1 MHSLQ
6 KRAKVYDAIIVG
18 SGAAGGIAAHTLVN
32 KGLDVLLLDVG
43 PKWDP
48 VERYYTAHKWPYETP
63 YRGLGKPGQYAG
75 LWKINAYTEQFFVN
89 PKTDP
94 YALAPGT
101 DFHWTRIHA
110 VGGRTIVWGRVSLR
124 FAQFDFK
131 PRSLQDGAGED
142 WPISY
147 QDLAPYYDRTE
158 GLIGVFGTREG
169 MEHLPD
175 GVFMPAPALHCGE
188 EILKR
193 GAARLGIPLIKTRM
207 AVLTQPH
214 NGRAPCHYCEGCGR
228 GCDTFSRFSTL
239 EAIIPH
245 LLPRQ
250 NFTLRT
256 GAAAHRVLMDAKT
269 NRARGVAFVD
279 TRDMQERE
287 VFAKTVVLGAGAM
300 ESTRILLNSKSR
312 ENPNGLANSSGVLGH
327 YVMDTFSAGDVS
339 AFLPSF
345 RGVET
350 WNDDGVSGGHALI
363 TRYVNLPNKGKGG
376 RKVGSLRG
384 WQFQTR
390 SGPTLGLGVPR
401 ATRGFGASFK
411 RRVRDD
417 FPAQVSLRGSGECL
431 PDFNNYCE
439 IDPGG
444 LKDRYGVPQ
453 LRFHAR
459 WGENEEKMA
468 ETMFDESE
476 AILRA
481 AGAEVLPYKRGI
493 GGPLGDQTHEVGTAR
508 MGDDPKKSVLNQFN
522 QTHDVKNLFVVDGAA
537 FASCP
542 EKNPTLTIMALAW
555 RACDYLAEELRKGNL
570 S

>member
-1 MHSLQ
+1 MHSVQ
-6 KRAKVYDAIIVG
+6 RRAKVYDAIIVG
-18 SGAAGGIAAHTLVN
+18 SGAAGGVAAHVLVN
-32 KGLDVLLLDVG
+32 HGLDVLLLDIG

-48 VERYYTAHKWPYETP
+48 TSYYHTAHKWPYEMP

-75 LWKINAYTEQFFVN
+75 LWKINAYTEHFYVN

-131 PRSLQDGAGED
+131 PKSLQDGAGED

-147 QDLAPYYDRTE
+147 QDIALYYDRTE
-158 GLIGVFGTREG
+158 KLIGVFGTREG

-188 EILKR
+188 EMLKK
-193 GAARLGIPLIKTRM
+193 GAARLGIPLIQTRM
-207 AVLTQPH
+207 AVLTQRH
-214 NGRAPCHYCEGCGR
+214 NGRAPCHYCEACGR
-228 GCDTFSRFSTL
+228 GCETFSRFSTL
-239 EAIIPH
+239 EAIVPH

-279 TRDMQERE
+279 TRNRQEYE

-312 ENPNGLANSSGVLGH
+312 EHPNGLANSSGALGH
-327 YVMDTFSAGDVS
+327 YLMDTFSAGDVS

-345 RGVET
+345 RGLEP
-350 WNDDGVSGGHALI
+350 WNDDGVGGGHALI
-363 TRYVNLPNKGKGG
+363 TRYVNLPNKGKDG

-390 SGPTLGLGVPR
+390 SGPTLGLGAPR
-401 ATRGFGASFK
+401 AARGFGASFK
-411 RRVRDD
+411 RRVRED

-444 LKDRYGVPQ
+444 LKDRYGIPQ

-468 ETMFDESE
+468 ETMYDEAE

-508 MGDDPKKSVLNQFN
+508 MGDDLKKSVLNRFN
-522 QTHDVKNLFVVDGAA
+522 QAHDVKNLFVVDGAA
-537 FASCP
+537 FDSCP